1 MFPGDFK
8 EDKHMRSK
16 LFKVASIGITTMIGA
31 FLSIKYL
38 ENEMDKCFNE
48 RRNSGE

>member
-1 MFPGDFK
+1 
-8 EDKHMRSK
+8 MRSK

-38 ENEMDKCFNE
+38 ENEKNK
-48 RRNSGE
+48 GL